1 MILKRNR
8 MRVKKPKLRSYWC
21 VCDRDLVGMG
31 RKCAVCGRR
40 NLTGKKKFKKDVD
53 IDQEDVL

>member
-1 MILKRNR
+1 MIRKQNR

-21 VCDRDLVGMG
+21 ACDRDLVGMG
-31 RKCAVCGRR
+31 MKCAVCGRL

-53 IDQEDVL
+53 IDQEDML

>member
-1 MILKRNR
+1 MIRKQNR

-21 VCDRDLVGMG
+21 ACDRDLVGMG

-53 IDQEDVL
+53 IDQEDML